1 MMHQPLILDPPARS
15 TEEWAVVVSA
25 DALFT
30 AEGIAFVT
38 LDRIAASAG
47 LTRPELD
54 TAFASKDSLVVAA
67 LQYRHQ
73 DWTAGLRRFVAEF
86 EDPRDRVLAVFSY
99 LETCFA
105 DGGYHG
111 CSFINSY
118 GELGRNDPTI
128 AGLAEEHLAELEG
141 FVAGLCTDAELP
153 PYLADAMTL
162 LIEGAQVE
170 AAIHGTTQ
178 PARSARTAAA
188 MLMSVYDR
196 PDGV

>member
-1 MMHQPLILDPPARS
+1 MLHQPLLLDPPTRS
-15 TEEWAVVVSA
+15 TAQWAVVVSA

-30 AEGIAFVT
+30 AEGIAVVT
-38 LDRIAASAG
+38 LDRIAETAG
-47 LTRPELD
+47 LSRPALD

-67 LQYRHQ
+67 LQYRHRE
-73 DWTAGLRRFVAEF
+73 WAEGLRRFVAGYDE
-86 EDPRDRVLAVFSY
+86 PGDRVLAVFSY
-99 LETCFA
+99 LERCFA
-105 DGGYHG
+105 EGGYHG

-128 AGLAEEHLAELEG
+128 AGLAEEHLAALED

-170 AAIHGTTQ
+170 AAIHGTTR

-196 PDGV
+196 PDGD

>member
-1 MMHQPLILDPPARS
+1 MSDQPLILDPPARNA
-15 TEEWAVVVSA
+15 EQWVVVVSA

-30 AEGIAFVT
+30 AEGIAPVT
-38 LDRIAASAG
+38 LDRIAESAG
-47 LTRPELD
+47 LSRSTLD
-54 TAFASKDSLVVAA
+54 AAFASKESLVVAA

-73 DWTAGLRRFVAEF
+73 DWTEGLRRFVTGF

-99 LETCFA
+99 LETCFTER
-105 DGGYHG
+105 GYHG

-118 GELGRNDPTI
+118 GELGRKDPTV
-128 AGLAEEHLAELEG
+128 AALAEEHLAALEG
-141 FVAGLCTDAELP
+141 FIADLCTDAELP
-153 PYLADAMTL
+153 SYLADAMTL

-196 PDGV
+196 PVGA